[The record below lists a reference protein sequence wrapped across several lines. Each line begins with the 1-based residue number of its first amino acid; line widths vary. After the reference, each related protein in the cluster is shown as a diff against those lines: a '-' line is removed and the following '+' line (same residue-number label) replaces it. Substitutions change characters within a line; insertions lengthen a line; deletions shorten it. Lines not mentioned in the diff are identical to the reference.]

1 VLHALMNTIR
11 AAGTSEDAIGAA
23 LSDLPPEG
31 LG

>member
-1 VLHALMNTIR
+1 MNTIR